1 MARNERFALVTGYVS
16 CVDFVHPSANRDSCG
31 RGGIGEAL
39 VTEYTRRGIHA
50 IATVLP
56 HEARDH
62 LSNAGIT
69 VFPLDVTVEQSVID
83 LKTAVYELTGGRLDI
98 LVNCA

>member
-1 MARNERFALVTGYVS
+1 MAPQEKFALVTG
-16 CVDFVHPSANRDSCG
+16 CG

-39 VTEYTRRGIHA
+39 VAEYTRRGITA

-56 HEARDH
+56 PEASDH
-62 LSNAGIT
+62 LVNAGIT
-69 VFPLDVTVEQSVID
+69 FFPLDVTVEQSVTD
-83 LKTAVYELTGGRLDI
+83 LKAAVHELTSGRLDV

>member
-1 MARNERFALVTGYVS
+1 MTEYARRG
-16 CVDFVHPSANRDSCG
+16 VHP
-31 RGGIGEAL
+31 
-39 VTEYTRRGIHA
+39 

-56 HEARDH
+56 QEASDH

-69 VFPLDVTVEQSVID
+69 FFLLDVTVEQSVSD
-83 LKTAVYELTGGRLDI
+83 LKAAVHKLTGGRLDV

>member
-1 MARNERFALVTGYVS
+1 M
-16 CVDFVHPSANRDSCG
+16 
-31 RGGIGEAL
+31 
-39 VTEYTRRGIHA
+39 TEYTRRGIHA

-56 HEARDH
+56 HEASDH

-69 VFPLDVTVEQSVID
+69 FFPLDVTVEQSVLD
-83 LKTAVYELTGGRLDI
+83 LKAAVHELTGGRLDV

>member
-1 MARNERFALVTGYVS
+1 MFQHYMSISLKQYR
-16 CVDFVHPSANRDSCG
+16 CG

-39 VTEYTRRGIHA
+39 VLEYKRRGIHA

-56 HEARDH
+56 QEASDH
-62 LSNAGIT
+62 LANAGIT
-69 VFPLDVTVEQSVID
+69 FFALDVTVEKSIGD
-83 LKTAVYELTGGRLDI
+83 LKASVQKLTGGHLDI